1 VNRRGDIG
9 DLLIQA
15 KITNRLLAAQL
26 RGTMK
31 QKELVG
37 LLVSTGGTYAEIA
50 SVLDTSEAVVDVT
63 ARALRNE
70 RKTKRS
76 IEKGR

>member
-1 VNRRGDIG
+1 
-9 DLLIQA
+9 
-15 KITNRLLAAQL
+15 
-26 RGTMK
+26 
-31 QKELVG
+31 
-37 LLVSTGGTYAEIA
+37 LVSTGGTYAEIA